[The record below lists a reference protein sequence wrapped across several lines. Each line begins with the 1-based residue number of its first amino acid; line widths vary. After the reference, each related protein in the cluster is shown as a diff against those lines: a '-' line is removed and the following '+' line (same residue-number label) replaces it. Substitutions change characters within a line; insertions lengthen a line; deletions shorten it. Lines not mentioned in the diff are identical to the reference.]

1 MARRTKF
8 VDAAL
13 RAVIEGQSKFHFF
26 GKERLVDDW
35 LTPDQKNN
43 AQALLSKRL
52 SDKQAEENAKS
63 PTPKPAVMQPSNK
76 TSATLKIYGDTHI
89 NKSLRWDPSKDACF
103 IIANGESRKGFDLTK
118 LKDKGYIVGMNVL
131 PLIAKVPLQAKKRA
145 PPLRVSAE
153 LLRNI
158 VSFNPS
164 NIFDSV

>member
-63 PTPKPAVMQPSNK
+63 PTPKPAVVQPSNK
-76 TSATLKIYGDTHI
+76 TSATNTME
-89 NKSLRWDPSKDACF
+89 R
-103 IIANGESRKGFDLTK
+103 ES
-118 LKDKGYIVGMNVL
+118 
-131 PLIAKVPLQAKKRA
+131 
-145 PPLRVSAE
+145 
-153 LLRNI
+153 
-158 VSFNPS
+158 
-164 NIFDSV
+164 